1 MKEEQNL
8 YKGLQNKENNFKEFI
23 KLNKEKE

>member
-8 YKGLQNKENNFKEFI
+8 YKGLLNKENNFKEFI